1 MENINTFDM
10 IVAPLILILG
20 FKGLLRGFIKEFF
33 AIVGIVGGVF
43 IASRVAL
50 NIGQLVNSIFPMQNE
65 NTMLL
70 SGFVVALLI
79 FWFVAYLVG
88 VLLAKLF
95 VISGLGIFDK
105 ILGFAFGASKIFLL
119 FAIISYSVSQVKMIN
134 DNLEPKVKDSILFPY
149 LKQAGGY
156 IIKLDASHFQS
167 TVTKHLDKVV
177 DTTTKKIKELSK
189 KELEKRA
196 KELQKQLKETTHE
209 Q

>member
-50 NIGQLVNSIFPMQNE
+50 NVGQLVNSIFPMQNE

-79 FWFVAYLVG
+79 FWFIAYFIG

-105 ILGFAFGASKIFLL
+105 IFGFIFP
-119 FAIISYSVSQVKMIN
+119 S
-134 DNLEPKVKDSILFPY
+134 
-149 LKQAGGY
+149 
-156 IIKLDASHFQS
+156 
-167 TVTKHLDKVV
+167 
-177 DTTTKKIKELSK
+177 
-189 KELEKRA
+189 
-196 KELQKQLKETTHE
+196 
-209 Q
+209 